1 MSASAEN
8 PPPVASIRPSLSVV
22 VPQPPP
28 PPTPRPPTPGT
39 TTVDDGNK
47 PVKPI
52 MGNLVKLSK
61 DEWVPWTGGKPNFNW
76 TGLDTVEALGEH
88 TSPNQLRGE
97 YAAAAQKGYNFRRT
111 GLATVF
117 KKNDELSVFSKSVW
131 NHLLDTGMDT
141 IAYLQDPEYNDRMTD
156 VIHGH
161 SRFTVGSTKLLSK
174 VQMVLYDKYD
184 RTNDKAACSFL
195 LSSLETTLRNRVEE
209 KLEDSDSFT
218 VTWLTFIKCIQST
231 SIDRFNS
238 LKSRIKNRSPSQYPG
253 ENLRLLLEIFGK
265 MLKNWRQLDSMTI
278 Y

>member
-97 YAAAAQKGYNFRRT
+97 
-111 GLATVF
+111 
-117 KKNDELSVFSKSVW
+117 
-131 NHLLDTGMDT
+131 
-141 IAYLQDPEYNDRMTD
+141 RM
-156 VIHGH
+156 
-161 SRFTVGSTKLLSK
+161 
-174 VQMVLYDKYD
+174 
-184 RTNDKAACSFL
+184 
-195 LSSLETTLRNRVEE
+195 
-209 KLEDSDSFT
+209 
-218 VTWLTFIKCIQST
+218 
-231 SIDRFNS
+231 
-238 LKSRIKNRSPSQYPG
+238 
-253 ENLRLLLEIFGK
+253 LLLLKRGTTFAALDWQLYSRRMMSYLCFPKVFGIICWTLVWTPLLIFKILNTMIG
-265 MLKNWRQLDSMTI
+265 
-278 Y
+278 